1 MLART
6 GRVDRRYGLI
16 KLDVQ
21 GAELDVLRGGARAL
35 AAAEVVV
42 MEFGNI
48 GADWNLGAPSFAEK
62 IAFMDAAGFRPWD
75 ISDMNYVSAAYKG
88 GRFKGPGRILA
99 GFDMLLVRKGSLLA
113 NATQQRLDV

>member
-1 MLART
+1 MSVGGQELSLTALRT
-6 GRVDRRYGLI
+6 LGFEPEHA
-16 KLDVQ
+16 LDV
-21 GAELDVLRGGARAL
+21 GA
-35 AAAEVVV
+35 
-42 MEFGNI
+42 NK
-48 GADWNLGAPSFAEK
+48 APSFAEK